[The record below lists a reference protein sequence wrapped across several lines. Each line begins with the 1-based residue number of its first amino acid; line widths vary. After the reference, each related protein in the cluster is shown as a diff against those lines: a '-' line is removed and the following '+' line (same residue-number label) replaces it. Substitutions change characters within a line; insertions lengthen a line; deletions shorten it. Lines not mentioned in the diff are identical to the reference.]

1 MVQNAIPY
9 ELWFCFV
16 SFGYNYRYV
25 AQGKCLLQP
34 HHLIDGLE
42 SVIGEDKGKQ
52 ILSDGPFSEVLRSAQ
67 VRFLLLSGLILLVL
81 CFDDLYE
88 KKQICTSVLK

>member
-1 MVQNAIPY
+1 M
-9 ELWFCFV
+9 
-16 SFGYNYRYV
+16 

-42 SVIGEDKGKQ
+42 NVIGEDKGKK

-67 VRFLLLSGLILLVL
+67 VFFFHFFVCFSFESAHTLFL
-81 CFDDLYE
+81 
-88 KKQICTSVLK
+88 